1 MIHCDN
7 VSLTLWYIVIAICCW
22 TDIDCEK
29 SFARCMIHVY
39 RCRDQSQEWYFG
51 DISKG
56 STDIS
61 LNYRCNMLLIK
72 LCDISLKF
80 HWYITRA
87 KRDIQRLLFA
97 LLFTNTVAFQTMWKC
112 TLFLLFPKAI
122 AIDLYIIYI
131 IIFTADASK
140 LSPYNWEKQIHSRIW
155 KAEGVFRV
163 L

>member
-97 LLFTNTVAFQTMWKC
+97 LLFTNTVAFLENNVKV
-112 TLFLLFPKAI
+112 
-122 AIDLYIIYI
+122 YIILAISQSYSHWFI
-131 IIFTADASK
+131 
-140 LSPYNWEKQIHSRIW
+140 YNIYHNLYCRCFKVITI
-155 KAEGVFRV
+155 
-163 L
+163 